1 MSWEPQVVRTVDLGY
16 EQLLVLE
23 SQRGAVIR
31 VVHGG
36 VWLTQE
42 GLARDVF
49 AETGAEVPLK
59 EGGRV
64 VVEGLGAARLQL
76 VEAPVSAAWE
86 RLRAAVHSFLSGLRL
101 LRERGQLGRAG
112 EPAICR

>member
-31 VVHGG
+31 VLHGG

-42 GLARDVF
+42 GLARDIF
-49 AETGAEVPLK
+49 AERGAELPLDDD
-59 EGGRV
+59 GRV
-64 VVEGLGAARLQL
+64 VVEGLGAARVQLIDRAYFSSTRKWLQA
-76 VEAPVSAAWE
+76 VGHRIATA
-86 RLRAAVHSFLSGLRL
+86 LRSF
-101 LRERGQLGRAG
+101 RERGQLGRAG
-112 EPAICR
+112 ESAA

>member
-1 MSWEPQVVRTVDLGY
+1 
-16 EQLLVLE
+16 
-23 SQRGAVIR
+23 VIR
-31 VVHGG
+31 VLHGG

-49 AETGAEVPLK
+49 AEGGAEVPLNDD
-59 EGGRV
+59 GRV

-76 VEAPVSAAWE
+76 IEAPVSAAWE
-86 RLRAAVHSFLSGLRL
+86 RLRAGVHSFLSGLRL

-112 EPAICR
+112 EPVV